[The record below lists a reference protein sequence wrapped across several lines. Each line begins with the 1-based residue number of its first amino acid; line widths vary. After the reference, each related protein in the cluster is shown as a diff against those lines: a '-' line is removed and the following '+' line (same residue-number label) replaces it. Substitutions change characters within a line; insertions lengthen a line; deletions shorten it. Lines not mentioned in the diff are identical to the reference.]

1 MTGTKNDKSHQYYPR
16 GLTFLPSFFKASTR
30 LAELLEPAESE
41 TECALVLLCWGR
53 GVRVRSVG
61 GLLLDFL
68 LVLGLSVFGG
78 CFLDTLD
85 VTMGFGG
92 LQSTLAGLR
101 VVIKPR
107 GDL

>member
-61 GLLLDFL
+61 GLLLDFF
-68 LVLGLSVFGG
+68 LVFGLSVFG
-78 CFLDTLD
+78 
-85 VTMGFGG
+85 
-92 LQSTLAGLR
+92 A
-101 VVIKPR
+101 
-107 GDL
+107 